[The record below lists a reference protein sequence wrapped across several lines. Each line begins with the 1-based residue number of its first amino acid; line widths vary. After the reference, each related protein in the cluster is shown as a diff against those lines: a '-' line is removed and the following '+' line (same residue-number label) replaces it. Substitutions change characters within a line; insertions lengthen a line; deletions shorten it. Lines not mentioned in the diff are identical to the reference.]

1 MNLKSFWS
9 DALRSGA
16 ILGGVMALSA
26 IFENYLLVSADLSL
40 GSLSSFY
47 ALEALVAVALY
58 IYLLVRFTRCAAVLA
73 EQEVG
78 FNFGQAFSYV
88 LAVSMLAGVIVGL
101 AKTLYVAAIGYDV
114 YVGGLLSR
122 LEQLHTLYLD
132 MGFRSDDLKMIN
144 ELAQGVRTMEQP
156 SIWSNIFSSLYNYM
170 LLSGVPGLIIA
181 GVVSRRKITKE

>member
-26 IFENYLLVSADLSL
+26 IFENYLIVSADLSL

-58 IYLLVRFTRCAAVLA
+58 IYLLVRFTRRAAVLA

>member
-58 IYLLVRFTRCAAVLA
+58 IYLLVRFTRRAAVLA

>member
-47 ALEALVAVALY
+47 ALETLVAVALY
-58 IYLLVRFTRCAAVLA
+58 IYLLVRFTRRAAVLA